1 MKRQSASRSIRPSV
15 RSFLFS
21 RIGVLLIGVFFL
33 ACAVFLLLAKSD
45 AWFGHDVLSEIRLA
59 TPAAA
64 ADGKVCP
71 CGLDTMKQPP
81 QHTSP
86 EGDNRS
92 NAEDIQQTR
101 VVQPQQ
107 CGTMTEA
114 RAYRLILNGETCR
127 LDGIDEIRG
136 DFKQVRGLKW
146 EPGMICCRLLDASGR
161 QLAVE
166 TMPAPDRVCVV
177 LDPHTPDGNGN
188 HTPVKFNPGGEAVFQ
203 TRLPKMAGASTLQV
217 IRLSGGEATSPERA
231 APGQIIATIELP

>member
-1 MKRQSASRSIRPSV
+1 MKHQSTSRSIRPSV
-15 RSFLFS
+15 HNFLFS
-21 RIGVLLIGVFFL
+21 RVGVLLIGFLFL
-33 ACAVFLLLAKSD
+33 ACAIFLLLAKSD
-45 AWFGHDVLSEIRLA
+45 AWLGRDVSSEIRLE
-59 TPAAA
+59 TPAAVA
-64 ADGKVCP
+64 KGKVCP
-71 CGLDTMKQPP
+71 CGSDTIKQPP

-101 VVQPQQ
+101 FVQPQHD
-107 CGTMTEA
+107 GMMTEA

-136 DFKQVRGLKW
+136 DFKRVRGLKW

-177 LDPHTPDGNGN
+177 LDPHTPDDNGN
-188 HTPVKFNPGGEAVFQ
+188 HTPVKFNLGGETVFQ
-203 TRLPKMAGASTLQV
+203 TRLPKIAGASTLQV
-217 IRLSGGEATSPERA
+217 IRLSGGETTSPEHA